1 MAKLVVLALSTALV
15 FACGPRVSSSGDAGI
30 TDGDAPPSDRHV
42 LTAIEVTPTNPILEL
57 DLGQPGSQAFLATGR
72 YLDGVDEDLSARVTW
87 EVSNPAVGAMAGSTL
102 DIPAFN
108 AVSVNVAQVTAKLD
122 GAQGLAQITVVA
134 YRKTGVQQDFFF
146 VLPYQD
152 PAGPAQK
159 PLAFSTDVPA
169 LDVFFNMDNTGSM
182 IGEITNLRTALT
194 GTVVP
199 GIRTEVPDSHFG
211 VGSFEDFPV
220 SPYGTLA
227 GSDCYLGG
235 GSPLPDQPFHLRQ
248 AVTMDVTAVATAMD
262 QYSVGGVPSG
272 CGEDWPEAAIESIFQ
287 IGSGQG
293 LTGPGATSV
302 PANTSGVGGVGFRAG
317 TMPVVVS
324 ISDAVSHAPGE
335 ATVCSVGSSS
345 WGVNYTD
352 TSVFNAAHTRA
363 QAKAALGGICAR
375 SVGVASIEPV
385 LAGNADC
392 TAQRD
397 LEDFATATGARV
409 PPSAWDVPARPSGCA
424 AGQCCTNFN
433 GTGRAPDTNGLCP
446 LVFLTDEQGTGLGT
460 HIVTGI
466 KMLTRFATFDVTSDK
481 VGAAADVNGVPLPS
495 PYTTADFIKQVIP
508 QSFTLPPPPPNLPN
522 PTYDAVSFFG
532 VTPGTEVRFF
542 VRALNDFLP
551 QTGDAQIFR
560 ATIRV
565 LAGGCTALDQ
575 REVLILVPPTPIV
588 IQ

>member
-1 MAKLVVLALSTALV
+1 MAKLAVLALSTALV
-15 FACGPRVSSSGDAGI
+15 FACGPRVNSSGDAGT
-30 TDGDAPPSDRHV
+30 TDGDAPPGDRHV
-42 LTAIEVTPTNPILEL
+42 LTSIEVTPTNPILEL
-57 DLGQPGSQAFLATGR
+57 DLGQPGSQPFLATGR

-87 EVSNPAVGAMAGSTL
+87 EVSNPAVGAMSGSTL
-102 DIPAFN
+102 DIPAFT
-108 AVSVNVAQVTAKLD
+108 AVSVNVAQITAKVD
-122 GAQGLAQITVVA
+122 GAQGLAQVTVVA

-159 PLAFSTDVPA
+159 PLAFGTDVPA
-169 LDVFFNMDNTGSM
+169 LDVFFNMDTTGSM

-199 GIRTEVPDSHFG
+199 GVQTEVPNSQFG

-220 SPYGTLA
+220 LPYGNLA
-227 GSDCYLGG
+227 GSDCGRGG
-235 GSPLPDQPFHLRQ
+235 VATPDQPFHLFQ
-248 AVTMDVTAVATAMD
+248 AITNNITDVQNAMV
-262 QYSVGGVPSG
+262 QYAPTSGPRG
-272 CGEDWPEAAIESIFQ
+272 CGEDWPEAGLESLYQ
-287 IGSGQG
+287 IATGTG
-293 LTGPGATSV
+293 LATPSPTSV
-302 PANTSGVGGVGFRAG
+302 PPSTTGIGGVGFRPG
-317 TMPVVVS
+317 TLPVVVQ
-324 ISDAVSHAPGE
+324 ITDAVSHAPGE
-335 ATVCSVGSSS
+335 AGVCSTFG
-345 WGVNYTD
+345 D
-352 TSVFNAAHTRA
+352 SVDYGGTVAAVAHTRA
-363 QAKAALGGICAR
+363 QAKTALGGICAR
-375 SVGVASIEPV
+375 AVGVASIEPTISS
-385 LAGNADC
+385 DC
-392 TAQRD
+392 TGQAD
-397 LEDFATATGARV
+397 LEDIATATGARV
-409 PPSAWDVPARPSGCA
+409 PPAAWDVPARPTGCA
-424 AGQCCTNFN
+424 AGQCCTNVN
-433 GTGRAPDTNGLCP
+433 GTGRAPDASGLCP
-446 LVFLTDEQGTGLGT
+446 LVFLTDNQGTGLGT

-481 VGAAADVNGVPLPS
+481 VGAAGDVNGVPLPS
-495 PYTTADFIKQVIP
+495 PFTTADFIKQVIP

-551 QTGDAQIFR
+551 QTGNAQIFR

>member
-1 MAKLVVLALSTALV
+1 MAKLAVLALSTALV
-15 FACGPRVSSSGDAGI
+15 FACGPRVNASGDAGT
-30 TDGDAPPSDRHV
+30 TDGDATPGDRHV
-42 LTAIEVTPTNPILEL
+42 LTSIEVTPTNPILEL
-57 DLGQPGSQAFLATGR
+57 DLGQPGAQAFLATGR
-72 YLDGVDEDLSARVTW
+72 FLDGVDEDLSARVTW
-87 EVSNPAVGAMAGSTL
+87 EVSNPAVGAMPGATL

-159 PLAFSTDVPA
+159 PLAFGTAVPA
-169 LDVFFNMDNTGSM
+169 LDVFFNMDTTGSM

-194 GTVVP
+194 GTVIP
-199 GIRTEVPDSHFG
+199 GIRTEVPDSQFG

-220 SPYGTLA
+220 QPYGSLA
-227 GSDCYLGG
+227 GSDCGTGG
-235 GSPLPDQPFHLRQ
+235 VSTPDQPFHLFQ
-248 AVTMDVTAVATAMD
+248 AVTDNITTVQTAMIA
-262 QYSVGGVPSG
+262 YAPTSGPRG
-272 CGEDWPEAAIESIFQ
+272 CGEDGPESQIESLYQ
-287 IGSGQG
+287 IGTGAG
-293 LTGPGATSV
+293 LTAPAPTSV
-302 PANTSGVGGVGFRAG
+302 PANTTGVGGVGFRAD
-317 TMPVVVS
+317 TLPVVVTVT
-324 ISDAVSHAPGE
+324 DVLSHAPGE
-335 ATVCSVGSSS
+335 TSTCTDIDYLGAVGA
-345 WGVNYTD
+345 
-352 TSVFNAAHTRA
+352 AAHTRA
-363 QAKAALGGICAR
+363 QAKTALGNICAR
-375 SVGVASIEPV
+375 SVGVASIEPSYP
-385 LAGNADC
+385 ASC
-392 TAQRD
+392 TGQAD

-409 PPSAWDVPARPSGCA
+409 PPAAWDVPARPTGCA

-433 GTGRAPDTNGLCP
+433 GTGRAPDASGLCP
-446 LVFLTDEQGTGLGT
+446 LVFLTDNQGTGLGT

-495 PYTTADFIKQVIP
+495 PFTTADFIKQVIP

-542 VRALNDFLP
+542 VRALNDFVP

-588 IQ
+588 IR